1 MPFFDAEYFRNRT
14 TYRHSFNEILIE
26 TYTRPT
32 QHTHRHSFNEILIE
46 TYTRPTQQCHFDEW
60 FRMISS
66 DLAKYPMTRSVARS
80 LCDSW
85 ASCRNNGCQ
94 TEALSTYCW
103 PNKTI
108 FSTALVGSLGR
119 SPPKF
124 ETRVRHWETLP
135 NPFSIS
141 GGDAFQQRDRLTA
154 NLTSLHCHGPRGR
167 SAIFLSALRANKLGA
182 AAADDRIASI

>member
-1 MPFFDAEYFRNRT
+1 MPFFDAQYFRNRT
-14 TYRHSFNEILIE
+14 TYRHSFNEIHIG
-26 TYTRPT
+26 
-32 QHTHRHSFNEILIE
+32 

-124 ETRVRHWETLP
+124 ETRVRHWETFKP

-154 NLTSLHCHGPRGR
+154 NLTSLHYHGPRGR